1 MAGVVI
7 EHRKGASISDAAKV
21 IFDAKARIAAK
32 IRGTAIDV
40 EIVPA

>member
-21 IFDAKARIAAK
+21 ISEAKARIAAK
-32 IRGTAIDV
+32 LRDGAIDA
-40 EIVPA
+40 EIISA